1 MPETNTAEISESKVI
16 YSNGSIEPEEKINP
30 VTREDFLPF
39 AYSRNSHVNFFQNKN
54 CDMLLYGRRIESW
67 DYDLNIYQN
76 LYIYSFIRDNINV
89 GARILEI
96 GNKDDY
102 IINHFK
108 NQRGCYRIENP
119 ELLSKNA
126 EDLADTPIIKDSL
139 WNMSKGIPD
148 DYFDFIFS
156 KSGFDDLSTD
166 EQAHKNILNNINR
179 MLKPSGYALINF
191 SGKLIDPWVKTDP
204 FLLFVTKEV
213 TPQTIKYTPLT
224 NSKNH
229 SDILND
235 PDLFHFFNNDNPND
249 KARMISFNFLW
260 RKNSPR
266 LFTITSTRPNQYLKK
281 TPAYIF
287 HHLIKCGG
295 TSLAQAIENWFKI
308 EVDRVELS
316 GDINRFIKYKLNL
329 LNLTSDTCIV
339 SHFQYDGVF
348 LHQRY
353 PELIANK
360 DEFKIFT
367 FIREPLNFRASHYY
381 YTKNDEWNTGYSL
394 KQVIS
399 NDANLISKLI
409 PCNENNFREVL
420 DRYFF
425 IGIVEKMQESF
436 DKLAELV
443 NKKKITLP
451 FSNRS
456 EKDDQLSKL
465 SPEFKAEFKKKNYL
479 DYMIYDYCLEKFNKL

>member
-1 MPETNTAEISESKVI
+1 MLETNTTEISESKVI
-16 YSNGSIEPEEKINP
+16 SSNENIEPEQRINP

-39 AYSRNSHVNFFQNKN
+39 AYSRSSHINFFQNKS
-54 CDMLLYGRRIESW
+54 CDTLLYGRRIESW
-67 DYDLNIYQN
+67 DYDLNTYQN
-76 LYIYSFIRDNINV
+76 LYIYSFIKDNISE

-108 NQRGCYRIENP
+108 NQRECYRIEIP
-119 ELLSKNA
+119 GLLSKSA
-126 EDLADTPIIKDSL
+126 EDLADTPLIKDSL
-139 WNMSKGIPD
+139 WNMKKGIPD

-156 KSGFDDLSTD
+156 KSGFDNLSTD
-166 EQAHKNILNNINR
+166 EQGHKNILNNLNR

-191 SGKLIDPWVKTDP
+191 SGKLIDPYVITNP
-204 FLLFVTKEV
+204 FQLFVSKEV
-213 TPQTIKYTPLT
+213 KPLTGKYTPLT
-224 NSKNH
+224 KSVNH
-229 SDILND
+229 SVILND
-235 PDLFHFFNNDNPND
+235 PDLFHFFNLENPND
-249 KARMISFNFLW
+249 KTRMISYNYLW
-260 RKNSPR
+260 RKNTPE
-266 LFTITSTRPNQYLKK
+266 LFTITSTKANQYLKES
-281 TPAYIF
+281 PAYIF

-295 TSLAQAIENWFKI
+295 TSLAEAIQNWFKI

-329 LNLTSDTCIV
+329 LNLSSDTCIV

-353 PELIANK
+353 PELVANK

-409 PCNENNFREVL
+409 PCNENNFREIL

-443 NKKKITLP
+443 HKKRIALP

-465 SPEFKAEFKKKNYL
+465 SPEFIAEFKKKNYL
-479 DYMIYDYCLEKFNKL
+479 DYMIYDYCLERFNKF

>member
-1 MPETNTAEISESKVI
+1 MPEIDTESFSELKTDKI
-16 YSNGSIEPEEKINP
+16 NGNNHTVEKINP
-30 VTREDFLPF
+30 LNREDFLPF
-39 AYSRNSHVNFFQNKN
+39 AYSRNSHIIFFQNKH
-54 CDMLLYGRRIESW
+54 CDELLYGRRIESW
-67 DYDLNIYQN
+67 DYDLNTYQN
-76 LYIYSFIRDNINV
+76 LYAYSFIKDNISE

-96 GNKDDY
+96 GKKDDY

-108 NQRGCYRIENP
+108 HQRECYRIENA
-119 ELLSKNA
+119 ESLAKNDK
-126 EDLADTPIIKDSL
+126 DLINISLIKD
-139 WNMSKGIPD
+139 NHGNETKGVPED
-148 DYFDFIFS
+148 HFDFIFS
-156 KSGFDDLSTD
+156 KSGFDNINTD
-166 EQAHKNILNNINR
+166 EQGHNNILNNLNK

-191 SGKLIDPWVKTDP
+191 SGKLIEPYVITNP
-204 FLLFVTKEV
+204 FQLFTSKEIKPL
-213 TPQTIKYTPLT
+213 TGKYTPLT
-224 NSKNH
+224 KSINH
-229 SDILND
+229 SVILND
-235 PDLFHFFNNDNPND
+235 PDLFHFFNTANPND
-249 KARMISFNFLW
+249 KTSMISYNYLW
-260 RKNSPR
+260 RKNTPE
-266 LFTITSTRPNQYLKK
+266 LFTITATKPNQYLKK
-281 TPAYIF
+281 SPAYIF

-295 TSLAQAIENWFKI
+295 TSLAQAIQNWFKI

-329 LNLTSDTCIV
+329 LNLSSDTCIV

-353 PELIANK
+353 PELVANK

-409 PCNENNFREVL
+409 PCNENNFREIL

-443 NKKKITLP
+443 HKKRIALP

-465 SPEFKAEFKKKNYL
+465 SPEFIAEFKKKNYL